1 MPARIAVVLALLL
14 AGVFGARGD
23 DDDFDPLHIPDTAL
37 EFLSFRDLDGW
48 TADDHA
54 AAFAVFRKSCTVVV
68 KRGEPARPRPLDEGL
83 SEVCPRALK
92 LAERPDGETAR
103 RFFEENFRPV
113 RIAKLG
119 DSAGLLTGYYEPEVE
134 GRRAP
139 GGEFTV
145 PVYKKPRELV
155 TRGNRVIRRK
165 VARRSR
171 VGRRVGHRI
180 APFHERALIDDGA
193 LKGRDLEICWI
204 REPIDAFFMQIQ
216 GSARVR
222 LEDGSVLRLNY
233 AAQNG
238 HTYTPVGR
246 LLIEKGIVAREDMS
260 MERIRTF
267 VAENPEEGR
276 ELMRMNKSYVFFREA
291 SELPPEAGAVGA
303 QGIPLTPERSI
314 ATDKAIHAYGS
325 PFWIEAELPLESET
339 SLTRFRRLMIAQ
351 DTGGAIVGPA
361 RADIYFGAGVEAGAV
376 AGRIRHAGRFVLLV
390 PNEVDPARRLDP
402 APLPRPKP

>member
-1 MPARIAVVLALLL
+1 VSRRIALVLAFTFAAAL
-14 AGVFGARGD
+14 GARGD
-23 DDDFDPLHIPDTAL
+23 DDLDPLRIPDTAL

-54 AAFAVFRKSCTVVV
+54 AAFAAFRKSCVVVV

-83 SEVCPRALK
+83 GEVCPLALK
-92 LAERPDGETAR
+92 LPERPDGETAR

-113 RIAKLG
+113 RIARLG
-119 DSAGLLTGYYEPEVE
+119 DSDGLLTGYYEPEVE
-134 GRRAP
+134 GRRSP

-165 VARRSR
+165 AARRSR
-171 VGRRVGHRI
+171 VGRRLGHRI
-180 APFHERALIDDGA
+180 APFHERAAIEDGA

-222 LEDGSVLRLNY
+222 LEDGSVVRLNY

-238 HTYTPVGR
+238 HAYTPVGR
-246 LLIEKGIVAREDMS
+246 LLIEKGIVAREDMT

-267 VAENPEEGR
+267 VAESPEEGR
-276 ELMRMNKSYVFFREA
+276 ELMRANKSYVFFREA
-291 SELPPEAGAVGA
+291 TELAPDAGAIGA
-303 QGIPLTPERSI
+303 QGIPLTRERSI

-339 SLTRFRRLMIAQ
+339 SQTRFRRLMIAQ

-361 RADIYFGAGVEAGAV
+361 RADIYFGAGVEAGAI
-376 AGRIRHAGRFVLLV
+376 AGRIRHAGRFYLLV
-390 PNEVDPARRLDP
+390 PNAVDPARRLDP

>member
-1 MPARIAVVLALLL
+1 VLAFLL
-14 AGVFGARGD
+14 AGALSARGD
-23 DDDFDPLHIPDTAL
+23 DDDDFDPFSIPDTAL
-37 EFLSFRDLDGW
+37 EFLNFRDLDGW
-48 TADDHA
+48 AADDQA
-54 AAFAVFRKSCTVVV
+54 AAFAAFRKSCAVVV
-68 KRGEPARPRPLDEGL
+68 KREPAQPRPLDEGL
-83 SEVCPRALK
+83 SDVCPRALK
-92 LAERPDGETAR
+92 LPEHPDRDTAR

-119 DSAGLLTGYYEPEVE
+119 DSAGLLTGYYEPEVD
-134 GRRAP
+134 GRRTP
-139 GGEFTV
+139 DGEFTV
-145 PVYKKPRELV
+145 SIYKKPRELV
-155 TRGNRVIRRK
+155 SRGNKILRRK
-165 VARRSR
+165 IARRSR
-171 VGRRVGHRI
+171 VGRRLGHRM
-180 APFHERALIDDGA
+180 APFHERAAIDDGA

-222 LEDGSVLRLNY
+222 LEDGAVVRLNY

-238 HTYTPVGR
+238 QPYTPVGR
-246 LLIEKGIVAREDMS
+246 ILIEKGVVAREDMN

-291 SELPPEAGAVGA
+291 TELPPDAGAIGA
-303 QGIPLTPERSI
+303 HGIPLTRERSI

-339 SLTRFRRLMIAQ
+339 KLTPFRRLMIAQ

-361 RADIYFGAGVEAGAV
+361 RADIYFGAGVEAGAI

-390 PNEVDPARRLDP
+390 PNAVDPAKRLDP